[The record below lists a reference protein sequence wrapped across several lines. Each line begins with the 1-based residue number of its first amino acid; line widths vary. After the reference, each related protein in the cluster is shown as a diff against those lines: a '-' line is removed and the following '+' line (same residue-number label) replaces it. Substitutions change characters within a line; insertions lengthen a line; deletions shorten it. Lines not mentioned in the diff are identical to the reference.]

1 MRQWQQ
7 QWDEFAESSSAN
19 ARDLEVQ
26 QSRVEYTEQ
35 LLSRLGRRAIEL
47 DTLSK
52 QQLVEDDQGVAEI
65 ADEIVTLEESLR
77 SLDRSVDQR
86 IASISSLKE
95 RAIIQ
100 QDELDQARTNHN
112 SLMNQLGNLK
122 AVQDVS
128 LRQEA
133 SEAED
138 WIQEQRLQHA
148 GRLGEVLSVVP
159 GWERALEIVLGLSLI
174 HI

>member
-1 MRQWQQ
+1 MNLHLFHLEDLQQ

-77 SLDRSVDQR
+77 SLDRSVDQIITESR
-86 IASISSLKE
+86 LDSLSILNAVKRFSDE
-95 RAIIQ
+95 R
-100 QDELDQARTNHN
+100 DKRLELIKKDIPNY
-112 SLMNQLGNLK
+112 
-122 AVQDVS
+122 
-128 LRQEA
+128 
-133 SEAED
+133 
-138 WIQEQRLQHA
+138 
-148 GRLGEVLSVVP
+148 
-159 GWERALEIVLGLSLI
+159 
-174 HI
+174 